1 MQVQLIS
8 AFLLLPTVASL
19 VENVMRLPVRNTVL
33 HQAMGRRQRPPAN
46 HRRHASL
53 GLHAQKQTFNP
64 KRHSDEL
71 RAWLKENG
79 ALDAKWPT
87 NIRAE
92 RFVDGSPRPAE
103 ENKKIVHFQ
112 RHGQG
117 YHNLIYAMMA
127 EHGSPVE
134 DIYSTDPKLNPF
146 VRDEL
151 CDAPLTSL
159 GRDQCLEKRQLAN
172 SLNPELIVV
181 SPLHRAVQTAQLTFA
196 DFIGDVQFVAH
207 DLCREELGLLKC
219 NKRRPLSESLR
230 EFPHVDFSLTSGE
243 EDRLWQPDER
253 ESPLAKSKRIYSF
266 LADYIQ
272 HRPEKEI
279 AVVGHSAYF
288 FNMCNAVLDC
298 GDDDD
303 IQKWFS
309 TSEIRSLVLTFDDA
323 VE

>member
-1 MQVQLIS
+1 MIVSPGFVSIS
-8 AFLLLPTVASL
+8 ALQTAATRSTSRCFT
-19 VENVMRLPVRNTVL
+19 TT
-33 HQAMGRRQRPPAN
+33 
-46 HRRHASL
+46 
-53 GLHAQKQTFNP
+53 LHAQKQAAFNP
-64 KRHSDEL
+64 KRHSDGL

-79 ALDAKWPT
+79 ALDVKWPT

-92 RFVDGSPRPAE
+92 RFVDGSPRPSEA
-103 ENKKIVHFQ
+103 NKKIVHFQ

-117 YHNLIYAMMA
+117 YHNLIYTMMA

-134 DIYSTDPKLNPF
+134 DIYDTDPKRNPF
-146 VRDEL
+146 VRSEL
-151 CDAPLTSL
+151 ADSPLTSL

-196 DFIGDVQFVAH
+196 DFVGDVRFVAH
-207 DLCREELGLLKC
+207 DLCREELGLLVC
-219 NKRRPLSESLR
+219 NKRRPLSETIR
-230 EFPHVDFSLTSGE
+230 EFPNVEFSTTSGE

-253 ESPLAKSKRIYSF
+253 ESPLDKSKRIYSF
-266 LADYIQ
+266 LTDYIQ

-298 GDDDD
+298 VDDED
-303 IQKWFS
+303 IQKWFG
-309 TSEIRSLVLTFDDA
+309 TSEIRSLVLTFDNDA
-323 VE
+323 VDDEQQLEVK

>member
-1 MQVQLIS
+1 MIVSPAFLSIS
-8 AFLLLPTVASL
+8 AFQVAS
-19 VENVMRLPVRNTVL
+19 
-33 HQAMGRRQRPPAN
+33 RRCFTTTTT
-46 HRRHASL
+46 
-53 GLHAQKQTFNP
+53 LHAQKQAFNP

-87 NIRAE
+87 KIRAE
-92 RFVDGSPRPAE
+92 PFVKGSPRPTATDT
-103 ENKKIVHFQ
+103 NKKILHFQ

-117 YHNLIYAMMA
+117 YHNLIYLMMA
-127 EHGSPVE
+127 EHGSPVL
-134 DIYSTDPKLNPF
+134 DIYNTDPMLNPF
-146 VRDEL
+146 VRSEL
-151 CDAPLTSL
+151 ADAPLTSL
-159 GRDQCLEKRQLAN
+159 GREQCLEKRQLAN

-196 DFIGDVQFVAH
+196 DFIGDVRFVAH
-207 DLCREELGLLKC
+207 DLCREELGLLVC
-219 NKRRPLSESLR
+219 NKRRPLSETTR
-230 EFPHVDFSLTSGE
+230 EFPHVDFSLTSGEE

-266 LADYIQ
+266 LTDYIQ

-298 GDDDD
+298 DDDDD
-303 IQKWFS
+303 IQKWFG

-323 VE
+323 VDDDEQCRNGRSN